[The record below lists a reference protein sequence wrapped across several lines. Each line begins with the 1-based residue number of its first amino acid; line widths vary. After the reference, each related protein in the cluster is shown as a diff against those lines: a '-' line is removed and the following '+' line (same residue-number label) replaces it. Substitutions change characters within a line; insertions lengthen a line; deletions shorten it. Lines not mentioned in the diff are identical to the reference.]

1 MAMSNSQPPNIR
13 DSVYI
18 GVLSLGVA
26 FMSSSFV
33 IRVVHTSFT
42 SAGWKDSL
50 DGPNDP
56 IASLIAMIAIS
67 SVVYSL
73 LTRIKNRYGLL
84 ASFEGACWLIGS
96 VPILFWTIDKGRVLP
111 DISDYRYLGL
121 FLVIA
126 AVCLHAV
133 RSRLPKSSLRSS
145 GDMSQA
151 GGGCEVAEEGDN
163 EPPPHQATSAGQGAK
178 TTARRWMLTLAAGA
192 VIVVAAL
199 VPQSFPLLPS
209 ESVPDP
215 AENCRGWYD
224 TKVIPLYDNRLSL
237 WSEWSN
243 ALNTFIGEPGLEE
256 RILSEIDAGLAPAI
270 LLDRPEVN
278 RKWRAAQDLREV
290 EFAIALL
297 DENFDDSEV
306 RRIAM
311 VRLSEMHALMDALAI
326 DFLLADIA
334 GFYPMPDAEGLETEL
349 RRAALGLESACDL

>member
-1 MAMSNSQPPNIR
+1 MAMSNSKPPNIR

-18 GVLSLGVA
+18 GVLSLWVA
-26 FMSSSFV
+26 FMSSTFV
-33 IRVVHTSFT
+33 IRVVHTSLT
-42 SAGWKDSL
+42 SAGWEDSL
-50 DGPNDP
+50 DSNDP
-56 IASLIAMIAIS
+56 VSNMVAMIAIS

-96 VPILFWTIDKGRVLP
+96 VPILFWIIDKGRVLP
-111 DISDYRYLGL
+111 DISNYPYLGL

-126 AVCLHAV
+126 AVCLHVA
-133 RSRLPKSSLRSS
+133 RSRLLKSSLRSS
-145 GDMSQA
+145 GDISQV
-151 GGGCEVAEEGDN
+151 GDDSEVAEGGGN
-163 EPPPHQATSAGQGAK
+163 EPPPHEATSGGQGGK
-178 TTARRWMLTLAAGA
+178 TTARRWMLGLAAGA

-224 TKVIPLYDNRLSL
+224 TKVIPLYESRLSL

-243 ALNTFIGEPGLEE
+243 ALNTFVGQPGVKE
-256 RILSEIDAGLAPAI
+256 RILSEIDAGMAPST
-270 LLDRPEVN
+270 LLDRPEAN
-278 RKWRAAQDLREV
+278 RKWAAAQDLREV
-290 EFAIALL
+290 EFAIAML
-297 DENFDDSEV
+297 DDRFDDSEV
-306 RRIAM
+306 RRIVM
-311 VRLSEMHALMDALAI
+311 VRLSEMHALMDALTI

>member
-1 MAMSNSQPPNIR
+1 MSNSQPPNIR
-13 DSVYI
+13 DSVYV
-18 GVLSLGVA
+18 GALSLGVA

-111 DISDYRYLGL
+111 DIADYRYLGL
-121 FLVIA
+121 FLMIA

-133 RSRLPKSSLRSS
+133 RSRLPKSSLRTSS
-145 GDMSQA
+145 AISQVGDDS
-151 GGGCEVAEEGDN
+151 EVAEGGGN
-163 EPPPHQATSAGQGAK
+163 EPPPHEATSGGQEGK
-178 TTARRWMLTLAAGA
+178 TTARRWMLGLAAGA

-215 AENCRGWYD
+215 AENCRGWHD
-224 TKVIPLYDNRLSL
+224 TKVIPLYESRLSL

-243 ALNTFIGEPGLEE
+243 ALNIFIGQPGVEE
-256 RILSEIDAGLAPAI
+256 RILSEIDAGMAPAT
-270 LLDRPEVN
+270 LLDRPEAN
-278 RKWRAAQDLREV
+278 RKWAAAQDLREV
-290 EFAIALL
+290 ESAIALL
-297 DENFDDSEV
+297 DDRFDDREV
-306 RRIAM
+306 RRVAM
-311 VRLSEMHALMDALAI
+311 VRLSEMQALMDALAI

-334 GFYPMPDAEGLETEL
+334 GFYPLPDAEGLETEL
-349 RRAALGLESACDL
+349 RRAALGLESACDP